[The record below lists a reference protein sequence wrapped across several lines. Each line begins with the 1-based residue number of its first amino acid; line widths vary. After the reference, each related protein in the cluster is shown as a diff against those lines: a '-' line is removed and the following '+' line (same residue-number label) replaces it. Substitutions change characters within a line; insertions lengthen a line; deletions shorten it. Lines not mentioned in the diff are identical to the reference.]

1 MEESKIVY
9 YSIVGKKNIKIED
22 TSNKLETMQ
31 ARLIL
36 RKMLA
41 YFNIKMP
48 EIYTTSNGKPY
59 FKDSNIFF
67 NYSHSKNYVACVIS
81 TYEVGIDIEE
91 INRNISDEIAE
102 KYLDKEKDSLKRIET
117 WVKKEAYSKLKGL
130 GFQIKFKNIK
140 LNEVIEKNLFISEK
154 DYMCSIYCDND
165 DVEFKELGF
174 NGSELL

>member
-1 MEESKIVY
+1 MEECKTVY
-9 YSIVGKKNIKIED
+9 YSIVNKKSIIIDN
-22 TSNKLETMQ
+22 TSNRLETIQ
-31 ARLIL
+31 ARIVL
-36 RKMLA
+36 RKMLD

-48 EIYTTSNGKPY
+48 EIYTTPNGKPY

-67 NYSHSKNYVACVIS
+67 NYSHSKNYIACAIS
-81 TYEVGIDIEE
+81 NYEVGIDIEE

-102 KYLDKEKDSLKRIET
+102 KYLNKEKDSLKRIET

-140 LNEVIEKNLFISEK
+140 LSEIIEKNLFISRK
-154 DYMCSIYCDND
+154 DYMCSIHCDND

>member
-1 MEESKIVY
+1 MEECKTVY
-9 YSIVGKKNIKIED
+9 YSIVNKKSIIIDN
-22 TSNKLETMQ
+22 TSNRLETIQ
-31 ARLIL
+31 ARIVL
-36 RKMLA
+36 RKMLD

-48 EIYTTSNGKPY
+48 EIYTTPNGKPY

-67 NYSHSKNYVACVIS
+67 NYSHSKNYIACAIS
-81 TYEVGIDIEE
+81 NYEVGIDIEE
-91 INRNISDEIAE
+91 INRNISDDIAE
-102 KYLDKEKDSLKRIET
+102 KYLNKEKDSLKRIET

-140 LNEVIEKNLFISEK
+140 LSEIIEKNLFISRK

-165 DVEFKELGF
+165 DVEFKELDF

>member
-1 MEESKIVY
+1 
-9 YSIVGKKNIKIED
+9 
-22 TSNKLETMQ
+22 MQ

-102 KYLDKEKDSLKRIET
+102 KYLNKEKDSLKRIET

-165 DVEFKELGF
+165 DVEFKELDF